1 MPDTDAEASSCNEDG
16 NTVMTVIN
24 TATGAMK
31 SYTADVAVLPHGGG
45 LDDLKVINGVVYASA
60 SSPTTTF
67 NPTPNMA
74 PYSTDTLLTT
84 AEFGVNTGPVLY
96 SISLNSDGAGFCWK
110 RSGIR

>member
-45 LDDLKVINGVVYASA
+45 LDDLKVINGVVYSD
-60 SSPTTTF
+60 
-67 NPTPNMA
+67 A
-74 PYSTDTLLTT
+74 PHNY
-84 AEFGVNTGPVLY
+84 V
-96 SISLNSDGAGFCWK
+96 GAICMYAN
-110 RSGIR
+110 